1 MSLIS
6 IDFHNTLF
14 HCEEWFRLEIETLPA
29 AFLQWRQQSDDAL
42 VADETLREAI
52 DAYRDIRKGVT
63 SSGEESDAV
72 SSLRLVL
79 DRLGIPV
86 RDDEIERGVEHLM
99 RDALGSA
106 RPLDGAQSLVQQ
118 LAADGHTLAVVS
130 SAAYHPFLEWAL
142 DDHGL
147 RDAFSAVVTSAS
159 CGIYKSN
166 PAIYEYTLEHLS
178 TSPVDA
184 VHIGDSHRFDVTTA
198 RAAGMHTVLLAERR
212 DDTLDPQPD
221 AWIATLGEAQ
231 AVLDTL
237 PVRRQPNRSGS

>member
-14 HCEEWFRLEIETLPA
+14 HCNEWFRLEIETLPA
-29 AFLQWRQQSDDAL
+29 AFLRWRQTAGDPDVTEKTVRDA
-42 VADETLREAI
+42 VA
-52 DAYRDIRKGVT
+52 AYRAIRAGVM

-72 SSLRLVL
+72 SSLRLVVDQL
-79 DRLGIPV
+79 DIPAG
-86 RDDEIERGVEHLM
+86 DDEIERGVEELM
-99 RDALGSA
+99 RSALGSA
-106 RPLDGAQSLVQQ
+106 RPLDGARALIQHLVD
-118 LAADGHTLAVVS
+118 AGHTLAVVS

-142 DDHGL
+142 AEHGL

-166 PAIYEYTLEHLS
+166 PAIYTHTLERLS
-178 TSPVDA
+178 APADDA

-198 RAAGMHTVLLAERR
+198 RLAGMRTVLLADHR
-212 DDTLDPQPD
+212 DLTLDPQPD
-221 AWIATLGEAQ
+221 AWIATLGEAS

-237 PVRRQPNRSGS
+237 PVHRRPNRSGS